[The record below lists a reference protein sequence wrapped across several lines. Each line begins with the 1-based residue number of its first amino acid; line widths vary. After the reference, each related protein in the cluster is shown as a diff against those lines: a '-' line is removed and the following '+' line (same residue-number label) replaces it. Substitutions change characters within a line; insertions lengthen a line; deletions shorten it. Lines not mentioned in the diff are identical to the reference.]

1 MLVGLAGLFS
11 GYDGSFEFKS
21 GSTYPD
27 DLHYTPWRVMM
38 ATYGVLM
45 VPIAWYTAQGLGWR
59 KFSVHL
65 VTLMVL
71 LGQSIT

>member
-21 GSTYPD
+21 GTTYPEG
-27 DLHYTPWRVMM
+27 LHYTPWRIMM

-45 VPIAWYTAQGLGWR
+45 VPIAWYTAKGLGWR
-59 KFSVHL
+59 MWSVHL

-71 LGQSIT
+71 LGR